1 MKLNKTVQ
9 YQRKVLADNIKK
21 LLETKRKTQTDMARD
36 LGIAETTVSS
46 WVNCERYPRLDK
58 IQLMADYFNV
68 RRSEL
73 TEEKTDTCKE
83 LKIRDYPYF
92 STVSAGLPIEVEP
105 ISSFSTETIAVPDYI
120 MGKWAGSNDIY
131 IMRVNGDSM
140 NRIIPHNSLIAVK
153 KVDIHSLK
161 NGDIV
166 VFSHEQEYAV
176 KRFYVDETSQ
186 RVIFRPD
193 SSDRRFVDFTVPFE
207 GAENVRIHGK
217 VVVYMVEMNGR
228 DSDAF

>member
-21 LLETKRKTQTDMARD
+21 LLETKGKTQTDMARD

-73 TEEKTDTCKE
+73 TEEKTDTCRE
-83 LKIRDYPYF
+83 LKIRNYPYF
-92 STVSAGLPIEVEP
+92 STVSAGLPIEVEA

-120 MGKWAGSNDIY
+120 MGKWAGSNDVY

-140 NRIIPHNSLIAVK
+140 NKVIPHNSLIAVK
-153 KVDIHSLK
+153 KVDLYSLK

-166 VFSHEQEYAV
+166 IFSYEQEYAV
-176 KRFYVDETSQ
+176 KRFYIDETNR

-193 SSDRRFVDFTVPFE
+193 STDRSFVDFTVPFE
-207 GAENVRIHGK
+207 EVGKVRINGK
-217 VVVYMVEMNGR
+217 VVVYMVEMNGIE
-228 DSDAF
+228 SDGF